1 MSKRRLRV
9 KNEMIDCYTDEELA
23 YYNKLPINEKI
34 CIAELE
40 KAIVDMNQDAIP
52 FRFKILQSKL
62 DDKIKAVAIRKLDE
76 LCCLMPGTGEFH
88 KINNYLNNLC
98 RIPFGEYKTLPV
110 QKDDTIAIRQFI
122 VNMKKSLDEQIYGHQ
137 DAKDQIIRLL
147 AQWISNPES
156 RGLVIGI
163 QGSMGTGKTTL
174 VKDAICK
181 VLGLP
186 FVFIPLGGISDG
198 SFLTGH
204 SYTYEGST
212 WGHIVDNLMKCQ
224 CMNPV
229 IFFDELDK
237 VSCTKHGDEII
248 NILIHMTDS
257 TQNENFHDKFFTS
270 IEFDLSRCLII
281 FSYNDESNIHPVL
294 KDRMVKIT
302 TKEYNVSD
310 KIVICNKHMIPA
322 IMKEFNF
329 PKENI
334 VFTNDIIKLIIERV
348 AKEDGVRNLRRAL
361 YTIISNINLQNILD
375 QDAVSFPYI
384 VLENDVKK
392 YLPARV
398 ENISVNMM
406 YM

>member
-9 KNEMIDCYTDEELA
+9 KNEMIDCYTEEELA
-23 YYNKLPINEKI
+23 YYNKLSVDEKWN
-34 CIAELE
+34 IANLE
-40 KAIVDMNQDAIP
+40 KTIIDMNQDNIP
-52 FRFKILQSKL
+52 FRFKILQSKF
-62 DDKIKAVAIRKLDE
+62 DDKIKAVAIQKLDE
-76 LCCLMPGTGEFH
+76 LCCLSPGSGEFH

-110 QKDDTIAIRQFI
+110 KKDDSVAIRQFI
-122 VNMKKSLDEQIYGHQ
+122 INMKKSLDEQIYGHK

-186 FVFIPLGGISDG
+186 FAFIPLGGISDG

-212 WGHIVDNLMKCQ
+212 WGHIVDCLMKCK

-229 IFFDELDK
+229 FFFDELDK

-248 NILIHMTDS
+248 NILIHLTDA

-310 KIVICNKHMIPA
+310 KIVICNDHMIPA
-322 IMKEFNF
+322 IMKEFSF
-329 PKENI
+329 AKDNI
-334 VFTNDIIKLIIERV
+334 VFTNEIIKIITNHV

-361 YTIISNINLQNILD
+361 YTIISNINLQFILD
-375 QDAVSFPYI
+375 QDAFTFPYT
-384 VLENDVKK
+384 VKEADVKK
-392 YLPARV
+392 YLPNKV
-398 ENISVNMM
+398 DNVSLNMM